1 LMRAPRS
8 YTKEDVVEISCHGG
22 IVSLRT
28 ILTLATELGARLA
41 EPGEFTK
48 RAFLNGRIDLTQ
60 AEAVLDIIQAKTS
73 AFLRVSTHQLKG
85 ELALELAEIR
95 EQIMNVYTEIEAI
108 VNFPEDDIDAQGKK
122 EIGRRIIEA
131 KERIEKL

>member
-1 LMRAPRS
+1 KDRKKPSTFKS
-8 YTKEDVVEISCHGG
+8 YTVYYGWVTKPGGEKEVVDEALLTVMRGPKSYSKEDIVEISCHGG
-22 IVSLRT
+22 IVSLRM
-28 ILTLATELGARLA
+28 ILTIATELGARLA
-41 EPGEFTK
+41 EPGEVTK

-95 EQIMNVYTEIEAI
+95 EQ
-108 VNFPEDDIDAQGKK
+108 
-122 EIGRRIIEA
+122 
-131 KERIEKL
+131 